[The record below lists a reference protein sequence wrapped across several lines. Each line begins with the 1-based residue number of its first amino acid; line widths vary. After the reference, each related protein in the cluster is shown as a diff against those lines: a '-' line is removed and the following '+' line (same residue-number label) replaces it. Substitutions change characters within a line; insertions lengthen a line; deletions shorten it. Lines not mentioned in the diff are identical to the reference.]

1 MSRAF
6 LTLRT
11 IADRDT
17 ACRWVR
23 QAPIGSRLE
32 FKSPRRTL
40 PQNDRL
46 WAMLTEVARQVDWYG
61 QKLTPDDWKDVFTA
75 SLRRAHVVP
84 GIDGGFVPLGM
95 RTSDMTKE
103 EMSDLF
109 ALIEAFGA
117 ERGVIFGDDRR
128 GHDAPQE
135 PDANAAAASL

>member
-1 MSRAF
+1 MSRAL

-11 IADRDT
+11 VADRDR

-23 QAPIGSRLE
+23 QAPIGSRVE

-40 PQNDRL
+40 PQNDRM
-46 WAMLTEVARQVDWYG
+46 WAMLTDIARQVEWYG

-84 GIDGGFVPLGM
+84 GLDGGFVPLGM
-95 RTSDMTKE
+95 HTSDMSKE
-103 EMSDLF
+103 EMS
-109 ALIEAFGA
+109 ALIELIYAFGA

-128 GHDAPQE
+128 GDDAAQAA
-135 PDANAAAASL
+135 DANATAETV

>member
-1 MSRAF
+1 MSRAL

-11 IADRDT
+11 IADRDR

-23 QAPIGSRLE
+23 QAPIGSRVE

-40 PQNDRL
+40 PQNDRM
-46 WAMLTEVARQVDWYG
+46 WAMLTEIARQVDWYG

-109 ALIEAFGA
+109 SLIEAFAA
-117 ERGVIFGDDRR
+117 ERGVVLGEREE
-128 GHDAPQE
+128 A
-135 PDANAAAASL
+135 

>member
-1 MSRAF
+1 MSRAL

-11 IADRDT
+11 IADRDR

-40 PQNDRL
+40 PQNDRM
-46 WAMLTEVARQVDWYG
+46 WAMLTDIARQVDWYG
-61 QKLTPDDWKDVFTA
+61 QRLTPDDWKDVFTA
-75 SLRRAHVVP
+75 SLRKAHVVP

-117 ERGVIFGDDRR
+117 EHGVAFDR
-128 GHDAPQE
+128 DSAV
-135 PDANAAAASL
+135 A

>member
-11 IADRDT
+11 IADRET

-23 QAPIGSRLE
+23 QAPVGSRLE

-40 PQNDRL
+40 PQNDRM
-46 WAMLTEVARQVDWYG
+46 WAMLTEIARQVDWYG

-103 EMSDLF
+103 EMGDLF
-109 ALIEAFGA
+109 TLIEAFAA
-117 ERGVIFGDDRR
+117 ERGVELLER
-128 GHDAPQE
+128 
-135 PDANAAAASL
+135 SC

>member
-1 MSRAF
+1 MSRAL

-11 IADRDT
+11 VADRDR

-23 QAPIGSRLE
+23 QAPIGSRVE

-40 PQNDRL
+40 PQNDRM
-46 WAMLTEVARQVDWYG
+46 WAMLTDIARQVDWYG

-95 RTSDMTKE
+95 RTSDMSKE
-103 EMSDLF
+103 EMGALMT
-109 ALIEAFGA
+109 LIEAFGA
-117 ERGVIFGDDRR
+117 EHGVAFGDDQCRGLDTSFTAQETRR
-128 GHDAPQE
+128 GI
-135 PDANAAAASL
+135 

>member
-11 IADRDT
+11 IADRET

-23 QAPIGSRLE
+23 QAPVGSRLE

-61 QKLTPDDWKDVFTA
+61 QKLSPDDWKDVFTA

-95 RTSDMTKE
+95 RTSDMSKQ
-103 EMSDLF
+103 EMGDLF
-109 ALIEAFGA
+109 ALIEAFAA
-117 ERGVIFGDDRR
+117 ERGVVLGEREE
-128 GHDAPQE
+128 A
-135 PDANAAAASL
+135 